1 LYFAPEAGILTPPMT
16 DERAQDDAPKPETTP
31 RGRRL
36 FRAGLIVV
44 TIVVLIDAI
53 VGEKGL
59 VALMRAND
67 DKAAVVHEL
76 ETVRLDNQRALEQAR
91 RYREDPAT
99 LEELARRD
107 LGLIKPGE
115 KLFIIRDLPPAQ
127 PR

>member
-1 LYFAPEAGILTPPMT
+1 MT
-16 DERAQDDAPKPETTP
+16 DDRAQDDAPKPEITP

-36 FRAGLIVV
+36 LRVGLVIV
-44 TIVVLIDAI
+44 TLVVLIDAI

-59 VALMRAND
+59 VALMRARELE
-67 DKAAVVHEL
+67 AAVATDL
-76 ETVRLDNQRALEQAR
+76 QRVRDENQRTVEQAR

-107 LGLIKPGE
+107 LGYIKPGE

>member
-1 LYFAPEAGILTPPMT
+1 MT
-16 DERAQDDAPKPETTP
+16 DDRVQDDAPRPETTP

-44 TIVVLIDAI
+44 TIVVLVDAI

-59 VALMRAND
+59 VALRRAHD
-67 DKAAVVHEL
+67 QEAAFSHDL
-76 ETVRLDNQRALEQAR
+76 ATVRLDNQRSLEQAR

>member
-1 LYFAPEAGILTPPMT
+1 LYFVAEAAILTSLMT
-16 DERAQDDAPKPETTP
+16 DDRVQDDAPKPESSP

-36 FRAGLIVV
+36 LRVGLVIV
-44 TIVVLIDAI
+44 TLVVLIDAI

-59 VALMRAND
+59 VALMRARD
-67 DKAAVVHEL
+67 LEAAVAGDL
-76 ETVRLDNQRALEQAR
+76 QRVRDENQRTVEQAR

-107 LGLIKPGE
+107 LGYIKPGE

>member
-1 LYFAPEAGILTPPMT
+1 MT
-16 DERAQDDAPKPETTP
+16 DDRVQDDAPKAESSP

-36 FRAGLIVV
+36 LRVGLGIV
-44 TIVVLIDAI
+44 TLVVLIDAI

-59 VALMRAND
+59 VALMRARD
-67 DKAAVVHEL
+67 LEAAVASDLQRVRDENRR
-76 ETVRLDNQRALEQAR
+76 TVEQAR

-107 LGLIKPGE
+107 LGYIKPGE
-115 KLFIIRDLPPAQ
+115 KLFIIRDLSPAQ

>member
-1 LYFAPEAGILTPPMT
+1 MADDRL
-16 DERAQDDAPKPETTP
+16 QDDAQKPETTP

-36 FRAGLIVV
+36 LRAGLVIV
-44 TIVVLIDAI
+44 TIVVLVDAI

-59 VALMRAND
+59 VALMRTRD
-67 DKAAVVHEL
+67 QKAAIEQDLRDARL
-76 ETVRLDNQRALEQAR
+76 ENQRMVEQTR

-115 KLFIIRDLPPAQ
+115 KLFIIRDLLPSPA
-127 PR
+127 R

>member
-1 LYFAPEAGILTPPMT
+1 MADDRT
-16 DERAQDDAPKPETTP
+16 QDDAPKPETTP

-36 FRAGLIVV
+36 LRVGLLVV
-44 TIVVLIDAI
+44 TSVVLVDAV

-59 VALMRAND
+59 VALMRARD
-67 DKAAVVHEL
+67 ERQALEQALQAARL
-76 ETVRLDNQRALEQAR
+76 ENQRMVEQAR

-99 LEELARRD
+99 IEELARRD
-107 LGLIKPGE
+107 LGFIKPGE

>member
-1 LYFAPEAGILTPPMT
+1 MYFVAEAAILTSLMT
-16 DERAQDDAPKPETTP
+16 DDRVQDDAPKPESSP

-36 FRAGLIVV
+36 LRVGLVIV
-44 TIVVLIDAI
+44 TLVVLIDAI

-59 VALMRAND
+59 VALMRARD
-67 DKAAVVHEL
+67 LEAAVAGDL
-76 ETVRLDNQRALEQAR
+76 QRVRDENQRTVEQAR

-107 LGLIKPGE
+107 LGYIKPGE

>member
-1 LYFAPEAGILTPPMT
+1 MS
-16 DERAQDDAPKPETTP
+16 DERVQDDAPKPETTP

-36 FRAGLIVV
+36 FRAGLVVV
-44 TIVVLIDAI
+44 TIVVLVDAI
-53 VGEKGL
+53 VGEKGM
-59 VALMRAND
+59 VALMRAHD
-67 DKAAVVHEL
+67 VEAAARLDL
-76 ETVRLDNQRALEQAR
+76 ETVRLDNQRAIEQAR

-107 LGLIKPGE
+107 LGFIKPGE

>member
-1 LYFAPEAGILTPPMT
+1 MT
-16 DERAQDDAPKPETTP
+16 DHRAQDDAPKPEGTP

-36 FRAGLIVV
+36 LRVGLVIV
-44 TIVVLIDAI
+44 TLVVLIDAI

-59 VALMRAND
+59 VALMRARELE
-67 DKAAVVHEL
+67 AAVATDL
-76 ETVRLDNQRALEQAR
+76 QRVRDENQRTVEQAR

-107 LGLIKPGE
+107 LGYIKPGE

>member
-1 LYFAPEAGILTPPMT
+1 MT
-16 DERAQDDAPKPETTP
+16 DDRAQDDAPKPESTP

-36 FRAGLIVV
+36 LRVGLVIV
-44 TIVVLIDAI
+44 TLVVLIDAI

-59 VALMRAND
+59 VALMRARELE
-67 DKAAVVHEL
+67 AAVATDL
-76 ETVRLDNQRALEQAR
+76 QRVRDENQRTVEQAR

-107 LGLIKPGE
+107 LGYIKPGE

>member
-1 LYFAPEAGILTPPMT
+1 MT
-16 DERAQDDAPKPETTP
+16 DERVQDDAPKPETTP

-36 FRAGLIVV
+36 LRAGLVVV
-44 TIVVLIDAI
+44 TVVVLVDAI

-59 VALMRAND
+59 VALMRAHD
-67 DKAAVVHEL
+67 REAEVQHDLATA
-76 ETVRLDNQRALEQAR
+76 RLDNQRAVEQAR

-107 LGLIKPGE
+107 LGFIKPGE

>member
-1 LYFAPEAGILTPPMT
+1 LYFVAEAAILTSLMT
-16 DERAQDDAPKPETTP
+16 DDRVHDDTPKPESSP

-36 FRAGLIVV
+36 LRVGLVIV
-44 TIVVLIDAI
+44 TLVVLIDAI

-59 VALMRAND
+59 VALMRARD
-67 DKAAVVHEL
+67 LESAVASDL
-76 ETVRLDNQRALEQAR
+76 QRVRDENQRTVEQAR

-107 LGLIKPGE
+107 LGYIKPGE

>member
-1 LYFAPEAGILTPPMT
+1 MT
-16 DERAQDDAPKPETTP
+16 DDRVQDDAPRPETTP

-36 FRAGLIVV
+36 FRAGLIVI
-44 TIVVLIDAI
+44 TIVVLVDAI

-59 VALMRAND
+59 VALMRAHD
-67 DKAAVVHEL
+67 VEAAVRQDL
-76 ETVRLDNQRALEQAR
+76 EAVRLDNQRALEQAR

-107 LGLIKPGE
+107 LGFIKPGE

>member
-1 LYFAPEAGILTPPMT
+1 MT
-16 DERAQDDAPKPETTP
+16 DERVQDDAPKPEITP

-44 TIVVLIDAI
+44 TIVVMVDAI

-59 VALMRAND
+59 VALMRARD
-67 DKAAVVHEL
+67 VEAAHRHDL
-76 ETVRLDNQRALEQAR
+76 ETVRLDNQRTLEQAR

-107 LGLIKPGE
+107 LGFIKPGE

>member
-1 LYFAPEAGILTPPMT
+1 MT

-107 LGLIKPGE
+107 LGLIRPGE

>member
-1 LYFAPEAGILTPPMT
+1 MT
-16 DERAQDDAPKPETTP
+16 DERVQDDAPKPETTP

-44 TIVVLIDAI
+44 TIVVLVDAI

-59 VALMRAND
+59 VALMRAHE
-67 DKAAVVHEL
+67 KEAAISHDL
-76 ETVRLDNQRALEQAR
+76 EARRLDNQRALEQAR

-115 KLFIIRDLPPAQ
+115 KLFIIRDLAPAQ

>member
-1 LYFAPEAGILTPPMT
+1 MT
-16 DERAQDDAPKPETTP
+16 DDRVQDDAPKPETSP

-36 FRAGLIVV
+36 LRAGLAIV
-44 TIVVLIDAI
+44 TGVVLVNAI

-59 VALMRAND
+59 VALMRARERQ
-67 DKAAVVHEL
+67 AAVALDL
-76 ETVRLDNQRALEQAR
+76 ETVRLENQRTVEQAR
-91 RYREDPAT
+91 RYREDAAT

-107 LGLIKPGE
+107 LGFIKPGE